1 MPVLSP
7 TISKLY
13 TPPTCTL
20 EVTAKASPLSRWTRT
35 PVIKSLQFL
44 LSFDSLAQRTREP
57 VEIYGDQTQLSAL
70 TELVTQYIQTVL
82 ASRPTDLPLTSP
94 SGEPLTLSTLST
106 ATDLDAL
113 ALCPQSL
120 LTHELRLGNL
130 ATAESGPSLLLKASQ
145 LYDLATALEDC
156 SADIQQMPTLIAA
169 ERPVVMP
176 WLRSAAILLITVGI
190 GTATW
195 KLFQTGPVA
204 VRPSAPTSETAMA
217 PAVTPPPAAPSP
229 LPSIPAKPLNLPS
242 IQLPTRSASPSDAER
257 SINAKQN
264 LAETPTSTKKLFG
277 SANSLAK
284 TQPPQSVAS
293 LPSVELRQSMP
304 DAAGQQADRAIGSM
318 ARSKAPS
325 MLEAAPAPASKT
337 ATQQTL
343 FDTIPQVAEVRD
355 YVANRWQP
363 AAPPPK
369 TLEYRVTLNGNGS
382 LAKVEP
388 LGVSAQQYLNQVP
401 LPKGTSAFV
410 SPAAAGTRP
419 SIRLLLRQDGTV
431 QTFLDEKGSK
441 GE

>member
-57 VEIYGDQTQLSAL
+57 VEIYGDRTQLSAL
-70 TELVTQYIQTVL
+70 TELVTHYIQTVL
-82 ASRPTDLPLTSP
+82 ASRPPDLPLTSP
-94 SGEPLTLSTLST
+94 SGEPLALPTLTA
-106 ATDLDAL
+106 ATDPDAL
-113 ALCPQSL
+113 ALRPQSL
-120 LTHELRLGNL
+120 LTHELLLGNL

-156 SADIQQMPTLIAA
+156 TADMQQMPSLIAA
-169 ERPVVMP
+169 ERPSVVP
-176 WLRSAAILLITVGI
+176 WLRSAAILLITVGL

-195 KLFQTGPVA
+195 RLFQTGPVA
-204 VRPSAPTSETAMA
+204 VRPSAPTSKTAMA
-217 PAVTPPPAAPSP
+217 PAVTPPPTPSP
-229 LPSIPAKPLNLPS
+229 LPSVPAKPLNLPS

-264 LAETPTSTKKLFG
+264 LAETPTSTKKLSG

-293 LPSVELRQSMP
+293 LPSVELRQSVP

-363 AAPPPK
+363 ASPPPR

-382 LAKVEP
+382 LGKVEP

-401 LPKGTSAFV
+401 LPKDTSAFV
-410 SPAAAGTRP
+410 SPTAAGTRP

-431 QTFLDEKGSK
+431 QTFLDVRGQ
-441 GE
+441 